1 VSCICISLYFGNIIS
16 PVAGFSFSIFWLM
29 LISHFGS
36 VTFPVFRLYSTK
48 LCLLRFVRISC
59 RFFSGISSFLA
70 SFFMFNDSCSSIIV
84 SKSAVDSICLN
95 LSF

>member
-1 VSCICISLYFGNIIS
+1 
-16 PVAGFSFSIFWLM
+16 
-29 LISHFGS
+29 
-36 VTFPVFRLYSTK
+36 
-48 LCLLRFVRISC
+48 
-59 RFFSGISSFLA
+59 LA